1 MMIDKPRALVGA
13 FEQVGAAGVAQV
25 RTEERTEE
33 PLGLKSGMAR
43 CRLVTHAVLRWCGRY
58 FLHGGNWQGLR
69 QRWMALV
76 LAVVLAGCPGLIL
89 LQTRP
94 G

>member
-13 FEQVGAAGVAQV
+13 FEQVGAAGVARV
-25 RTEERTEE
+25 RTEE

-58 FLHGGNWQGLR
+58 FLHGGNWQRLR
-69 QRWMALV
+69 QRRMALV

-89 LQTRP
+89 LQTHP